1 MDWIRVAL
9 SRCRALFRGRRLN
22 GELDEELR
30 AHIEL
35 ATEDNLR
42 AGMSAEDA
50 RAAALRAFGGVT
62 QTKETYRLLR
72 SLPLV
77 ETLSNDLKF
86 GVRQLLHSPAYAL
99 TAILTLALGI
109 GATTAIFSVVKA
121 ALLAPL
127 PYKDPGSI
135 VAVWTTNPQQ
145 GASPFASS
153 AADFAIWKQRSGVFE
168 DLAPSYDNEQT
179 LTGQGAP
186 QLLIG
191 YAVAANYLRILGVAP
206 QLGRLYTDQEDV
218 PHGPKV
224 ALLSDHLWRTTF
236 HADAGVVNRAITLD
250 GDTYTVLG
258 VMPRGFEYPS
268 TVEIWTP
275 AAIAASS
282 YDDFNN
288 PYVRILG
295 RLKPGISL
303 AQAQKTLNSVE
314 AQVAAAHPRTDSG
327 NRVLLVPLREQLDGD
342 IRKPLLILMGAVGLV
357 LLIACANTAG
367 LALARNAER
376 QKEIAVRLALGATR
390 RRLLCQFVTESL
402 LLAAIGGAGGILLA
416 LLGNRILLRLFP
428 TDVANLDIPR
438 ITAIPLDG
446 GVLLFAMGIT
456 VLTAFLFAI
465 FPVLKAMQTEAGA
478 AMKDSSRGTTG
489 NRQSNRSRG
498 AIVISEV
505 ALSLMLLTGAGL
517 VVTSFQKAARTD
529 LGFQPDHLLSMQ
541 VFLPHDRYPESNPAR
556 RLAFVEEVEKRLSA
570 LPGVTSVGATNFL
583 PLSGF
588 WGTTGFLLRGQAP
601 PRQGEPPQADNRI
614 VTPGYLRTMAIPLL
628 RGRNFTAADRAGGL
642 QVAMINQTVA
652 NKYFAGKDPVGEQL
666 NLGSADKP
674 DWWQIVGVTGDV
686 KAFGQDQPTH
696 ADIYRSFAQLPF
708 PLIAFTL
715 RTETDPAAMLKTAE
729 QAMWSFDPNQPVLK
743 AIPMGLLANQTLAV
757 RRAISALFSAFAV
770 LALVLACIGVYGIMA
785 FSAAQRRRE
794 IGLRMALGAQRR
806 DALWLMMGLG
816 LRLTFAGVVLGL
828 GAAFVLT
835 RLMTSLLFEVNAM
848 NPLIFAAAALALTAV
863 SMAASY
869 LPARSAASMQ
879 PMQALRTE

>member
-570 LPGVTSVGATNFL
+570 LPGVTSVGAINFL

-588 WGTTGFLLRGQAP
+588 WGTTGFLLRGHAP
-601 PRQGEPPQADNRI
+601 PRQGEPPQADDRI

-642 QVAMINQTVA
+642 QVAMINETVA

-757 RRAISALFSAFAV
+757 RRAISALFSAFAL